1 MIKYAAKIL
10 KENITKLP
18 MLMFTVLSPWQPH
31 MTFSHVMFRAVEQ
44 T

>member
-18 MLMFTVLSPWQPH
+18 MLMFTVLSP
-31 MTFSHVMFRAVEQ
+31 
-44 T
+44 